1 MRRIATAVAAA
12 AILGVVGTAVPASA
26 SSESVPGLKAGTWT
40 CVDTAAAPLAALET
54 FKGNK
59 YAVDGGD
66 KGKYVYKVG
75 QKLLKFKTGA
85 FADLYNGSYDK
96 ETKTITLHNLAD
108 GTDAGTCTRDEAPVT
123 PVTPAP

>member
-1 MRRIATAVAAA
+1 MRRIATAVATA

-26 SSESVPGLKAGTWT
+26 SSSAKAAPGLKAGTWT
-40 CVDTAAAPLAALET
+40 CTDTAAAPLAALET

-85 FADLYNGSYDK
+85 FADLYNGTYDK

-108 GTDAGTCTRDEAPVT
+108 GTDAGTCTRDEV